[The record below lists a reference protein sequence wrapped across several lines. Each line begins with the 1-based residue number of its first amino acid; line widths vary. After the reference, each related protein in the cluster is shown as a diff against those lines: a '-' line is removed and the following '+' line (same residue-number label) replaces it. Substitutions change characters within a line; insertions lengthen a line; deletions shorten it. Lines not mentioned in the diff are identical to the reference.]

1 MPTVSILTPAYK
13 PEYLHKALA
22 SALAQTFTDIEILV
36 GDDTA
41 DGRLREIVESF
52 DDPRIR
58 YFHHG
63 FQDGLKNSRR
73 LWEQST
79 GKYVKWLY
87 DDDML
92 VVSSVEVLVNALRL
106 NPDAV
111 MAFHERVYIDAN
123 DKVIHVPAPLITAGQ
138 MARIDRNFLVQN
150 MVGRAGNFIGEPSNI
165 MMVREG
171 VDISSVMM
179 YRSKTVKFL
188 TDVAMYLNLAEQ
200 APLVLVGGYHSGFR
214 SHPNQNSGS
223 ASPIIAAGYYEWEL
237 MVRGE
242 AAAGQFSQET
252 LNNAKERL
260 KQLYAHGVV
269 TRQIRELEVL
279 IQHLDELT
287 EQPATAL
294 FDAPRFFDDIAHV
307 QKMMAARA
315 SAAPAPS
322 STASPA

>member
-1 MPTVSILTPAYK
+1 MPTVSILIPAYK
-13 PEYLHKALA
+13 PEYIHKALA

-41 DGRLREIVESF
+41 AGGLRQIVESF
-52 DDPRIR
+52 NDPRVR

-63 FQDGLKNSRR
+63 FQDGLKNSQH
-73 LWEQST
+73 LWEKST

-106 NPDAV
+106 HPDAV
-111 MAFHERVYIDAN
+111 MAFHERVYIDPD

-138 MARIDRNFLVQN
+138 MVRIDRDFLVQN
-150 MVGRAGNFIGEPSNI
+150 MVGGAGNFIGEPSNI

-171 VDISSVMM
+171 VDISSVMK
-179 YRSKTVKFL
+179 YRSKTVRFL

-214 SHPNQNSGS
+214 SHPNQNSSGT
-223 ASPIIAAGYYEWEL
+223 SPIIAAGYYEWEL

-242 AAAGQFSQET
+242 AAAGQFSCDG

-260 KQLYAHGVV
+260 KQLYAHGVG
-269 TRQIRELEVL
+269 TRHIRELEVFV
-279 IQHLDELT
+279 QHLDELT
-287 EQPATAL
+287 AQPVATL
-294 FDAPRFFDDIAHV
+294 FDAPRFHDDIANV
-307 QKMMAARA
+307 KTMMAARA
-315 SAAPAPS
+315 GAAQS
-322 STASPA
+322 QTTILSPA